1 MKKERCLL
9 MSLEMCTYL
18 RNNERALDD
27 MNKKRVLTVG
37 VYDILHIGHILL
49 FKHAREFGDFL
60 IVAVQESE
68 VVRKYK
74 PNAKMVYTT
83 NERMFMVGSLKFVDQ
98 VVAYR
103 EVDDIVKEIEF
114 DVLAIGP
121 DQNHQGFQRAV
132 KWAKEN
138 GKEEVIITRTEGV
151 SSTIL
156 RDYLKNND

>member
-1 MKKERCLL
+1 
-9 MSLEMCTYL
+9 
-18 RNNERALDD
+18 
-27 MNKKRVLTVG
+27 
-37 VYDILHIGHILL
+37 
-49 FKHAREFGDFL
+49 
-60 IVAVQESE
+60 
-68 VVRKYK
+68 
-74 PNAKMVYTT
+74 
-83 NERMFMVGSLKFVDQ
+83 MFMVGSLKFVDQ

-138 GKEEVIITRTEGV
+138 GKEVVVIPRTEGV